1 MLKRFLLPL
10 ALCLTVTATALAAV
24 QEKTLT
30 GDRYQLTYPVFTF
43 ADSRAAK
50 KVNKEIKQLLK
61 DTRSLLKDPVYQSV
75 GTSYKMMQETDRYV
89 GLTFTSYN
97 YTGGAHGA
105 YYTKGL
111 VYDKATG
118 EALPYTHFAK
128 AVDAAQLKRGIADGS
143 YKVFCSDLQTVSTA
157 PFLNYIE
164 NFKVSED
171 YIVSEDG
178 HAYLMYQ
185 PYELDCYAAGVTYVQ
200 LPLNK

>member
-1 MLKRFLLPL
+1 MLKKFLLPL
-10 ALCLTVTATALAAV
+10 ALCLTVTATGFAAV

-43 ADSRAAK
+43 ENGRAAK
-50 KVNKEIKQLLK
+50 KVNKEIKQMVK

-75 GTSYKMMQETDRYV
+75 ATIYKVVQETDQYV
-89 GLTFTSYN
+89 VLTFTSYN
-97 YTGGAHGA
+97 YTGGAHGM

-143 YKVFCSDLQTVSTA
+143 YKVFCSDLLTTSTA
-157 PFLNYIE
+157 PFLNDIE
-164 NFKVSED
+164 NFQVSEN
-171 YIVSEDG
+171 YVIGEDG
-178 HAYLMYQ
+178 HVYLMYQ

>member
-1 MLKRFLLPL
+1 MLKKFLLPL
-10 ALCLTVTATALAAV
+10 ALCLTVTATAFAAV

-30 GDRYQLTYPVFTF
+30 GERYQLTYPVFTF
-43 ADSRAAK
+43 ENSKAAK
-50 KVNKEIKQLLK
+50 KVNKEIKQMVK
-61 DTRSLLKDPVYQSV
+61 ETRSLLKDPVYQSV
-75 GTSYKMMQETDRYV
+75 ATDYKLIQETEHFV
-89 GLTFTSYN
+89 SLTFTSYN
-97 YTGGAHGA
+97 YTGGAHGM

-128 AVDAAQLKRGIADGS
+128 AVEAMQLKQGIADGS
-143 YKVFCSDLQTVSTA
+143 YKVFCADLQTESTA

-164 NFKVSED
+164 DFQVTEN
-171 YIVSEDG
+171 YIIGEDG
-178 HAYLMYQ
+178 HVYLMYQ